1 MIKFIIKKIKKFD
14 VVIDQKLVA
23 LDICSKEFIELVI
36 GLFFVLG
43 SSIAFTFLMYILF
56 Q

>member
-1 MIKFIIKKIKKFD
+1 MIKFMINEIRK
-14 VVIDQKLVA
+14 QP
-23 LDICSKEFIELVI
+23 KEFIELVI